1 MHAAWRNA
9 VCPTC
14 APLLLLLISLMHA
27 SPRLVAV
34 ETGTTTGW
42 RVAAAIFVFI
52 IYRWSVALPTQ
63 VANIC
68 ANPVVGMCLLNS
80 ELDGPADISDSRLAW
95 KSPLSHHLLV
105 SVSAHVPLVKIHGH
119 RVKCYIF
126 VVRTSADFDRGSR
139 IFFKILRNGRKVLMN
154 ERTFR
159 F

>member
-1 MHAAWRNA
+1 
-9 VCPTC
+9 
-14 APLLLLLISLMHA
+14 MHA

-80 ELDGPADISDSRLAW
+80 ELDGPADISDSRLAGNRRC
-95 KSPLSHHLLV
+95 HTT
-105 SVSAHVPLVKIHGH
+105 
-119 RVKCYIF
+119 C
-126 VVRTSADFDRGSR
+126 
-139 IFFKILRNGRKVLMN
+139 
-154 ERTFR
+154 
-159 F
+159 